1 MALLET
7 RDLTV
12 KYGGLTAV
20 DHVSLSVER
29 GQLVGLIGPNGAGK
43 TTFIDG
49 LTGFVDTTG
58 KIAFD
63 GKDISPLPAHRR
75 ALAGMVRTWQ
85 SLELFDDLSVA
96 DNLRVA
102 AERPRLV
109 GFIADFFAP
118 KRSQDSQVISDVLD
132 FLDLGPLADRLPTEL
147 SQGQRK
153 LVGVARALATQPK
166 LILMDEPAAGLD
178 TSESRDLGARLRQIV
193 DAGGTLLLVDHDMG
207 LVLNVCDY
215 IYVIEFGQ
223 LIAQGT
229 PSDIRSDERVI
240 AAYLGEAEQPA
251 IEEAKQILS
260 TALRDSEPVD
270 EDRTIERSGT
280 Q

>member
-1 MALLET
+1 VALLET